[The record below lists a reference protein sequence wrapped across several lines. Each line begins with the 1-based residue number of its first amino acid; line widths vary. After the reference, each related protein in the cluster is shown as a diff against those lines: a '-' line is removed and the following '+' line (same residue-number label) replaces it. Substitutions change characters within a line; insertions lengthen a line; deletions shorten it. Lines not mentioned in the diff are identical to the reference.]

1 MRTSIKLEPV
11 RFGSDLKPDGP
22 RVNNF
27 TQYEAAWFRL
37 SFTIRRL
44 LAGKENM
51 SVSLSTS
58 PSVWTLDLGENE
70 NLFSPKF
77 LTEIDQALDAITNSS
92 EPAALMIT
100 ATGKFFSNGLDLAS
114 LQPNDGEWDTHV
126 LAVQS
131 MFARVLTL
139 PVPTV
144 CAINGHCFAAGAMLA
159 LACDYRVMR
168 TERGFFCIPA
178 IDLKIP
184 LAVGMVSLIQSKLT
198 LRTAFDVMTTGW
210 RYDAPAARE
219 SGIVDA
225 ICDAK
230 DLINVAKGMVANL
243 AGKDRATLG
252 TIKSTM
258 YAGVVTDLAGPLS

>member
-1 MRTSIKLEPV
+1 
-11 RFGSDLKPDGP
+11 
-22 RVNNF
+22 
-27 TQYEAAWFRL
+27 
-37 SFTIRRL
+37 
-44 LAGKENM
+44 M
-51 SVSLSTS
+51 SVSLSTG
-58 PSVWTLDLGENE
+58 PSVWTLDLGDDENR
-70 NLFSPKF
+70 FSAKF
-77 LTEIDQALDAITNSS
+77 LTEIDHALAAITNSS

-100 ATGKFFSNGLDLAS
+100 ATGKFFSNGLDLES
-114 LQPNDGEWDTHV
+114 LQPNDGEWDSHV

-144 CAINGHCFAAGAMLA
+144 CAINGHCYAAGAMLA
-159 LACDYRVMR
+159 LACDFRVMR

-178 IDLKIP
+178 IELKIP

-198 LRTAFDVMTTGW
+198 PRTAFDVMTTGW

-219 SGIVDA
+219 SGIVDT

-230 DLINVAKGMVANL
+230 DLINIANGMVVHL

-252 TIKSTM
+252 TIKSTI
-258 YAGVVTDLAGPLS
+258 YASVVTDLAKPLA